1 MTHKPLI
8 GITANESKFI
18 RSPHHP
24 IFSLNQVY
32 VRAIEEAGGV
42 PLILPP
48 ILSEDSMR
56 EVFAR
61 LDGIVFSGGGDINP
75 SIYGEPLHSTLW
87 SLSDDRDRVE
97 LEFARWAAHHEKPL
111 LGICRGTQVLNVAL
125 GGTLIQDIP
134 SEVPDA
140 LQHSFDDAVV
150 ARDYIAHPVK
160 IENGSHLRAVMQ
172 TELASVNSWHHQ
184 ALKRIA
190 PDLKVVAQA
199 PDGIVEAVEIQEHR
213 FAIGVQ
219 WHPEWL
225 YTNQP
230 EMKRLFTALVEASG
244 NGK

>member
-1 MTHKPLI
+1 MKRPLI
-8 GITANESKFI
+8 GITAAESQYIKP
-18 RSPHHP
+18 PHHA

-32 VRAIEEAGGV
+32 VRAIEESGGV
-42 PLILPP
+42 PLMLPP
-48 ILSEDSMR
+48 ILSEDSLR

-75 SIYGEPLHSTLW
+75 SIYGEPPHATLW
-87 SLSDDRDRVE
+87 GLSDDRDRVE
-97 LEFARWAAHHEKPL
+97 LELARWAAHREKPL
-111 LGICRGTQVLNVAL
+111 LGICRGIQVLNVAL

-134 SEVPDA
+134 AEVPDA

-160 IENGSHLRAVMQ
+160 IENGSHLRQVIQ
-172 TELASVNSWHHQ
+172 SEIASVNSWHHQ

-190 PDLKVVAQA
+190 PNLTVVAQA
-199 PDGIVEAVEIQEHR
+199 PDGIIEAVEVDGHR

-225 YTNQP
+225 YRNQP
-230 EMKRLFTALVEASG
+230 EMKRLFTALVEASS
-244 NGK
+244 NGH